1 MGLAKIDTREPFGKI
16 ISFKECNYK
25 ITGTT
30 MSDGITTEVFVSK
43 VDRSM
48 NHYAERFANRYT
60 TINNGVFITQEG
72 DSFGVVID

>member
-1 MGLAKIDTREPFGKI
+1 MIRTVRIKDDETLLTMGLAKIDTREPFGKI
-16 ISFKECNYK
+16 ISFKDCNYK

-48 NHYAERFANRYT
+48 KRN
-60 TINNGVFITQEG
+60 
-72 DSFGVVID
+72 